1 MSSFYTSKVKWKSHP
16 TFCDHK
22 DYTVHYI
29 LQARILEWVTVPFSR
44 GIFPTQGSN
53 PGLPHCRQIL
63 DYLSHKGSPRIVE
76 WVTYPFSS
84 GSSWSRNRNGVS
96 SIIGRFFTN
105 WAIREAYIIVYNVAY
120 SFILVSFMV
129 LIGLPWWLNGKEPT
143 CQCRRCRFN
152 PWIMKIP
159 WRRKW

>member
-1 MSSFYTSKVKWKSHP
+1 MKVASDSLWSQGLYSP
-16 TFCDHK
+16 WYSPGQNTGVGNCFL
-22 DYTVHYI
+22 
-29 LQARILEWVTVPFSR
+29 LQ
-44 GIFPTQGSN
+44 GIFPIQGSN
-53 PGLPHCRQIL
+53 LGLPHCRQIL

-76 WVTYPFSS
+76 WVTYLFSS
-84 GSSWSRNRNGVS
+84 GSSWPRNRNGVS
-96 SIIGRFFTN
+96 SIIDRFFTN

-143 CQCRRCRFN
+143 CQCRRCRFD

>member
-1 MSSFYTSKVKWKSHP
+1 MKVASDFLWPQGLYSP
-16 TFCDHK
+16 LYSPGQNTGVGNCSL
-22 DYTVHYI
+22 
-29 LQARILEWVTVPFSR
+29 LQ
-44 GIFPTQGSN
+44 GIFPIQGSN
-53 PGLPHCRQIL
+53 LGLPHCRQIL